1 MIGNFDNEYGK
12 VLSEI
17 IDRQLRN
24 SVYLSTRDP
33 KEHEMLVAKGWD
45 EISGDESTGWVMRL
59 DVPAGSTVSEA
70 KGTN

>member
-1 MIGNFDNEYGK
+1 MIGNFDDEYGK

-33 KEHEMLVAKGWD
+33 NERRALLDKGWD
-45 EISGDESTGWVMRL
+45 EVSGDESTGWIMRL
-59 DVPAGSTVSEA
+59 DVPAASEA
-70 KGTN
+70 KGAS